1 MSTTSRNPGKS
12 TMDAIMPP
20 PLPRLSNTPKRMVP
34 DLTFHMLTHPEYLLS
49 THDVQVYD
57 LGIGISM
64 LGQPSAALG
73 APKICWL
80 PTVA

>member
-1 MSTTSRNPGKS
+1 
-12 TMDAIMPP
+12 MDAIMPP
-20 PLPRLSNTPKRMVP
+20 PLPHLSNTPNKMVP
-34 DLTFHMLTHPEYLLS
+34 GLTFSMLAQLISRAGLDHLLLLR
-49 THDVQVYD
+49 DVQVYD